1 MKQFFTVLLAF
12 VAHAYG
18 LAAEA
23 PFYVVDIRHSNE
35 ALLHMTQEKV
45 DETRTLPLTLLGS
58 AQAGCCF
65 VFGAAK
71 PAGKDTLKVNN
82 DAPLL
87 SSSNGDETYQ
97 FLGAY
102 RPAAVAPAIDQLAF
116 GFVGMRSAK
125 LIGQRTYEVAL
136 EHDPEP
142 VFVRHCLGQEGVNF
156 LLFHSLHDKKP
167 YVRYYFA
174 LGYPVKPNCPALK

>member
-1 MKQFFTVLLAF
+1 MKQFFTVMLACI
-12 VAHAYG
+12 VHAYS

-45 DETRTLPLTLLGS
+45 EEARTLPLTLLGS
-58 AQAGCCF
+58 SQAGCCF

-71 PAGKDTLKVNN
+71 STTKDTLKVNN

-102 RPAAVAPAIDQLAF
+102 RPAVVAPTVDQLAF
-116 GFVGMRSAK
+116 GFIGMSSAK

-136 EHDPEP
+136 ENDPSP
-142 VFVRHCLGQEGVNF
+142 IFLRHCLGQEGVNF
-156 LLFHSLHDKKP
+156 LLFHSLQDKKP

-174 LGYPVKPNCPALK
+174 LGYSVKPNCSVLK